1 MFSNVKVDMKYEYD
15 YFISLLT
22 LCWHNRPRVSEVM
35 IVVSSLQF
43 PVSATAATAAAVAE
57 TVHVY

>member
-1 MFSNVKVDMKYEYD
+1 MNVQQRKSIYEYD
-15 YFISLLT
+15 SLLT

-35 IVVSSLQF
+35 VVVSSLQF
-43 PVSATAATAAAVAE
+43 PVSATAATAAVAE